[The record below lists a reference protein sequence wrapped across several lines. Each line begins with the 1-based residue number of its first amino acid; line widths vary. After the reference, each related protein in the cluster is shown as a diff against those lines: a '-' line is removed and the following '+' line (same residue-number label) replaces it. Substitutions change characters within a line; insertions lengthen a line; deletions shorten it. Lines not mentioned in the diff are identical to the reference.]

1 MTRSADE
8 DTMSGG
14 IENVEIAVVS
24 SSTAH
29 SISAASRRTIALSI
43 ALTVTALAVLIQF
56 GFITRSGADPM
67 LSWWMI
73 AVAAITAELMVFDV
87 EFRREVYTFTFSEVV
102 LVLGL
107 LLADPIH
114 LVIGRFV
121 GEAIFLVVR
130 ERQTPRKL
138 ALNLSAF
145 LAETTVLLSVH
156 RMLGAPT
163 EVADPR
169 TWLVVFVSVA
179 IADFVGFVLV
189 FQVVRWHGAPIALR
203 SILTIGLLTVPVNT
217 SFALVV
223 AILLDHQPWATLLLG
238 GVAAFLVLAY
248 RAYAALR
255 QRFKSLT
262 LLYEFTRLVSGAQ
275 RPDAILE
282 AMLGQAKDL
291 LRAERAELWVYEDEA
306 TLLRIRVSDE
316 GRSGGV
322 LDGTAAAIIEPWFQS
337 NPGATAISHSNRDA
351 GALAM
356 ARLLEAHDCIV
367 APITESG
374 LIVGLVAVANRLGE
388 VNHFGDGDCTMF
400 ATLANHASVAL
411 ENGRLIDRLHV
422 EADERQHQAMHDAL
436 TGLPNRVFFGERLR
450 AELVASES
458 AGTTVAVGLLDLD
471 GFKEINDTLGHQVG
485 DDVLAEVARRL
496 RLGID
501 ADVHV
506 ARLGGD
512 EFALLLPRVGARSE
526 VEATGR
532 AIREEISR
540 PIMVDGLRIH
550 VTASIGFAISP
561 DDARDGPTLLQR
573 ADVAMYRAKSGLG
586 NGVSF
591 YEATTDDNSP
601 RRLELASGLRG
612 AISEGQ
618 LSLLY
623 QPKARLDSGEV
634 VGFEALVRWL
644 HPELG
649 LLMPDEFIP
658 LAERAGSITEL
669 TQYVMRVAFAQAG
682 AWRASGRSWS
692 VAVNVSTRNLL
703 DDQFVES
710 VAALL
715 VETGCRPEQVTF
727 EITETSMMSDT
738 KRTIDI
744 MESLADL
751 GIRLSVDDFGTGY
764 SSLMYLQQLPVKEI
778 KIDKL
783 FVRQMRDDPNA
794 EAIVRSVLDLA
805 RNLDL
810 HVVGEGVEDR
820 YLWDRLGQL
829 GCTIGQGYFLAR
841 PMACTD
847 IDQWVETWDDTCAA
861 ERNRTLVGVA
871 RSVA

>member
-1 MTRSADE
+1 
-8 DTMSGG
+8 MSGG
-14 IENVEIAVVS
+14 TERDDAATGPSSTAPS
-24 SSTAH
+24 SSTA
-29 SISAASRRTIALSI
+29 SRRTVALAV
-43 ALTVTALAVLIQF
+43 ALTVTSLAVLVQF
-56 GFITRSGADPM
+56 GFVTRSAADPM

-73 AVAAITAELMVFDV
+73 AVVAITAEMMVFDV

-121 GEAIFLVVR
+121 GEAMFLIVR
-130 ERQTPRKL
+130 ERQMPRKL
-138 ALNLSAF
+138 ALNLSTF
-145 LAETTVLLSVH
+145 LAETTVLLSIH

-163 EVADPR
+163 DVADPR
-169 TWLVVFVSVA
+169 TWLVGLVSVA
-179 IADFVGFVLV
+179 VADFVGFVLV

-217 SFALVV
+217 SFGLVV

-248 RAYAALR
+248 RSYAALR

-282 AMLGQAKDL
+282 AMLTQAKDL
-291 LRAERAELWVYEDEA
+291 LRAERAELWVYEDES

-322 LDGTAAAIIEPWFQS
+322 LDGAAAAMIEPWFQS
-337 NPGATAISHSNRDA
+337 NPGATAIDRSDRDVRA
-351 GALAM
+351 VSM

-374 LIVGLVAVANRLGE
+374 RIVGLVAVANRLGE

-422 EADERQHQAMHDAL
+422 EADERQHQALHDAL

-450 AELVASES
+450 AELVASV
-458 AGTTVAVGLLDLD
+458 AGGTAIAVGLLDLD

-512 EFALLLPRVGARSE
+512 EFALLLPRVSDRSD
-526 VEATGR
+526 VEAAGR

-550 VTASIGFAISP
+550 VTASIGFALSP
-561 DDARDGPTLLQR
+561 DDALDGPTLLQR
-573 ADVAMYRAKSGLG
+573 ADVAMYRAKSGMG

-623 QPKARLDSGEV
+623 QPKARLDTGEV

-658 LAERAGSITEL
+658 LAERAGSISEL
-669 TQYVMRVAFAQAG
+669 TQYVMRVAFQQAG
-682 AWRASGRSWS
+682 AWRAAGRSWS

-703 DDQFVES
+703 DDNFVES
-710 VAALL
+710 VAVLL
-715 VETGCRPEQVTF
+715 AETGCEPSRVTF

-764 SSLMYLQQLPVKEI
+764 SSLMYLQQLPVEEI

-783 FVRQMRDDPNA
+783 FVRHMRDDPNA

-841 PMACTD
+841 PMAGAD
-847 IDQWVETWDDTCAA
+847 IDQWVETWDATSAA
-861 ERNRTLVGVA
+861 DRNRTLVGVA